1 MAKDTLNIL
10 WTNADPVTSELMV
23 LMYAKASAMRGWW
36 KRVRVIVWGATAKLV
51 AENETIRDLV
61 REAQRE
67 GVEFSACEACADRLG
82 VKKALQDL
90 DVEVILW
97 GYPLTEL
104 LRDEETLITV

>member
-1 MAKDTLNIL
+1 MDKDTLNIL
-10 WTNADPVTSELMV
+10 WTNADPVTSEMMV

-51 AENETIRDLV
+51 AEDENIRALV
-61 REAQRE
+61 REAQQE

-82 VKKALQDL
+82 VKSRLQDL
-90 DVEVILW
+90 GMEVILW

-104 LRDEETLITV
+104 LRSRETLITV